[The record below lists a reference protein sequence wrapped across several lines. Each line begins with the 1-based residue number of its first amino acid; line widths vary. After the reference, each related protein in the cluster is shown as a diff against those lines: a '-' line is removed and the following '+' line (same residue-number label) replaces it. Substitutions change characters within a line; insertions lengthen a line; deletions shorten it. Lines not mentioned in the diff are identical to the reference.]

1 MHVYIRM
8 LQGKLYNIIISIGFK
23 GSGANGKGR

>member
-1 MHVYIRM
+1 MHVYIRK
-8 LQGKLYNIIISIGFK
+8 LQGKLYNIILIGFK